1 MRASERAS
9 ASRHGT
15 RVGRACV
22 LSGVVGNI
30 LSFRI
35 FARPSPPIPFCSALT
50 ASCSIAAAARAIKA
64 LDNEIEKIEDAIR
77 GKERWETVRL
87 VRQDLLHQADEA
99 TQATETVVTS
109 KLVGAEKE
117 RAHLELLL
125 ARRRILSGL

>member
-1 MRASERAS
+1 
-9 ASRHGT
+9 
-15 RVGRACV
+15 
-22 LSGVVGNI
+22 
-30 LSFRI
+30 
-35 FARPSPPIPFCSALT
+35 
-50 ASCSIAAAARAIKA
+50 
-64 LDNEIEKIEDAIR
+64 
-77 GKERWETVRL
+77 VRL